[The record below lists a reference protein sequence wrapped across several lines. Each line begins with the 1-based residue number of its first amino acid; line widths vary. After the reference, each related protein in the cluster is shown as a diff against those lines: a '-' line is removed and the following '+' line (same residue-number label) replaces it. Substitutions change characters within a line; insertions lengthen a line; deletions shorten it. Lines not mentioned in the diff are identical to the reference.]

1 MVLDAIVATCAAVVA
16 TLAIFPARR
25 LSGVVRASN
34 RTLSIVI
41 PARNEERHV
50 GELIDSI
57 TATLDIECDIVV
69 VDDASSDA
77 TGDVARQ
84 RGATVVRIEEVPA
97 GWSGKAHACWRGAE
111 IARGEVIL
119 FVDADV
125 RFVGNASTLV
135 SAALGSI
142 ESEPD
147 RLISV
152 QPWHAPLSFGERL
165 SMTFNIVSV
174 MASRCRGLWRSRRP
188 LVFGPFVMCDAQVY
202 RSLGGHGHESVR
214 SSVVE
219 DIALGRLF
227 SRVGVKVASFD
238 EITFRMYPSG
248 ARGVFAGFTKNMA
261 SAAGASSPLG
271 MVAVVFWFVFLCSP
285 VTVGPIM
292 YPVCVVHVAGMARV
306 VGRFRLID
314 AVLYPVH
321 LVVFVLVCVRSVW
334 RRWFVGSVAW
344 SGRRIEI

>member
-1 MVLDAIVATCAAVVA
+1 MILDAIVAVFAAAVA
-16 TLAIFPARR
+16 TFAMFPARR
-25 LSGVVRASN
+25 LTGVARAGD

-41 PARNEERHV
+41 PARNEERNV

-57 TATLDIECDIVV
+57 NTTLDIAWDVIV
-69 VDDASSDA
+69 VDDGSVDA

-84 RGATVVRIEEVPA
+84 HGATVVRIDDLPA

-111 IARGEVIL
+111 AARGDVIL

-125 RFVGNASTLV
+125 RFESHASTFV
-135 SAALGSI
+135 SAALGLI
-142 ESEPD
+142 ETEPD
-147 RLISV
+147 RLISA
-152 QPWHAPLSFGERL
+152 QPWHTPKSFGERL
-165 SMTFNIVSV
+165 SLTFNVVSV
-174 MASRCRGLWRSRRP
+174 MASRCRGLWHSRRP

-227 SRVGVKVASFD
+227 RKVDVTMAPAD
-238 EITFRMYPSG
+238 ALTFRMYPSG
-248 ARGVFAGFTKNMA
+248 ARGVIAGFTKNLG
-261 SAAGASSPLG
+261 SAAGTSSPLA
-271 MVAVVFWFVFLCSP
+271 MVAVVSWFVFLCSP
-285 VTVGPIM
+285 LTVSPIM
-292 YPVCVVHVAGMARV
+292 YPVCVAHVAVMAHS
-306 VGRFRLID
+306 VGRFQLID
-314 AVLYPVH
+314 AMLYPIH
-321 LVVFVLVCVRSVW
+321 LVVFVMVQVRSAW